1 MSVAL
6 ATHPVLHCIEE
17 WHWWGYSLYLRHR
30 SKWRWKTGLK
40 KRERANKHIF
50 SDLRNMTIAYIRMIA
65 GAWHSASN
73 WISQPLCPLVIT
85 CWAVTWK
92 VLMCGKRARCSRVEV
107 TGVKDPIPLL
117 LSIFEFL
124 FSRDSWGTTCPVV
137 KPNTSLTFSCKSKV
151 VKPWIVK
158 QRGRRGRKGGI
169 SGGSLST
176 VGIRGHGLIACFIY
190 FLMLMWAEYRRALD
204 F

>member
-1 MSVAL
+1 MLFHFSVTKANLFGIWEAFWSSPRFSIIHRSELCTMIPLNIRQSEPMSVAL

-151 VKPWIVK
+151 VKP
-158 QRGRRGRKGGI
+158 
-169 SGGSLST
+169 
-176 VGIRGHGLIACFIY
+176 
-190 FLMLMWAEYRRALD
+190 M
-204 F
+204 